1 MKKWKNAIQ
10 RICADSKK
18 CARGIDRHSAIP
30 RSAEHISRCWLGGV
44 SCTGEPKVT
53 VPCIEMLTSLDRDI
67 TWQDAALKCV
77 AHCQMGC
84 YYGMWFESP
93 CVKDT
98 ELTNGAGAAKV
109 ICPVPLLLAAIVLC
123 LLCRLG
129 CFSNDP
135 PQERSRQEPLERDS
149 TAETATLA
157 GKSMK
162 DASDSSYP

>member
-1 MKKWKNAIQ
+1 MPYNVFVPILKS
-10 RICADSKK
+10 R
-18 CARGIDRHSAIP
+18 IDRHSAIP